1 MKEDCLFCKIVN
13 KEMDAKIIYEDDLV
27 MAFLDAY
34 PDVSGHTLIVPK
46 KHYDDYTTIPDE
58 VLVHINKIAKE
69 IGPMLM
75 EKFNKDGLALM
86 VNYGS
91 RQVIK
96 HFHLH
101 LLAGYCKNHKD
112 DVIPKDE
119 AYNIIKGIK

>member
-13 KEMDAKIIYEDDLV
+13 KEIDTKIIYEDDMV
-27 MAFLDAY
+27 IAFLDAY

-46 KHYDDYTTIPDE
+46 THYDDYTTIPDN
-58 VLVHINKIAKE
+58 VLTHINKIAKE

-112 DVIPKDE
+112 EVMPRDE